1 MPRSRR
7 SAFPDAAPSAVT
19 LKMQAAA
26 ARLFR
31 ASATLRV
38 KAKHA
43 GQIADY
49 VEWQQR
55 LWNGRPSVL
64 GRREELWEQMAG
76 RLDPARPLVAFEFG
90 VAWGY
95 ATDWWVRRLAGRD
108 LGWHGFDRFTGL
120 PRSWREHDAGAF
132 DAGGNPP
139 AIDDPRVEWHIG
151 DVEDTIAS
159 VDLPAARDAQWL
171 ILFDL
176 DLYEPTAVAWEALA
190 PHLRPGDLI
199 YLDEAIDSD
208 ERRVLDDMILPSIGC
223 EPIATTPMSLGLAV
237 TRGTS

>member
-1 MPRSRR
+1 
-7 SAFPDAAPSAVT
+7 
-19 LKMQAAA
+19 
-26 ARLFR
+26 
-31 ASATLRV
+31 
-38 KAKHA
+38 
-43 GQIADY
+43 
-49 VEWQQR
+49 
-55 LWNGRPSVL
+55 
-64 GRREELWEQMAG
+64 
-76 RLDPARPLVAFEFG
+76 
-90 VAWGY
+90 
-95 ATDWWVRRLAGRD
+95 
-108 LGWHGFDRFTGL
+108 
-120 PRSWREHDAGAF
+120 
-132 DAGGNPP
+132 
-139 AIDDPRVEWHIG
+139 VEWHIG